1 MENEGFGVFNNS
13 SLLFLLVIVIDYTK
27 KDMAI
32 SFSTENLD
40 FELEDKVKVKKW
52 ISEIIKAQGKKVGQI
67 GYLFCDDAYLI
78 EVNRTYLNHDTYTD
92 IITFD
97 YVVGDMISG
106 DIMISVERVKEN
118 ALQFNTS
125 FEQELHRVIIHG
137 VLHLL
142 GQMDKS
148 ESEAAE
154 MRKKEEAA
162 LVLWNT
168 VV

>member
-1 MENEGFGVFNNS
+1 
-13 SLLFLLVIVIDYTK
+13 
-27 KDMAI
+27 MAI
-32 SFSTENLD
+32 SFSTENID
-40 FELEDKVKVKKW
+40 FELEDKTKVKKW
-52 ISEIIKAQGKKVGQI
+52 ISEVVKAQGKKVGQI
-67 GYLFCDDAYLI
+67 GYLFCDDVYLI
-78 EVNRTYLNHDTYTD
+78 EANRTYLNHDTYTD

-97 YVVGDMISG
+97 YVVGDIISG

-118 ALQFNTS
+118 ATKFSTS

-142 GQMDKS
+142 GQKDKL

-162 LVLWNT
+162 LFLWNT

>member
-1 MENEGFGVFNNS
+1 
-13 SLLFLLVIVIDYTK
+13 
-27 KDMAI
+27 MAI

-52 ISEIIKAQGKKVGQI
+52 ISEVVTAQGKKVGQI
-67 GYLFCDDAYLI
+67 GYLFCNDAYLI
-78 EVNRTYLNHDTYTD
+78 EVNRTYLKHDTYTD

-97 YVVGDMISG
+97 YVVGDIISG

-118 ALQFNTS
+118 ASQFNTS

-142 GQMDKS
+142 GQKDKS

>member
-1 MENEGFGVFNNS
+1 MKIPS
-13 SLLFLLVIVIDYTK
+13 PLLFFLIFVINYTK

-52 ISEIIKAQGKKVGQI
+52 ISEVVKAQGKKVGQI

-78 EVNRTYLNHDTYTD
+78 EANRTYLNHDTYTD

-97 YVVGDMISG
+97 YVVGDIISG

-118 ALQFNTS
+118 ASQFNTS

-142 GQMDKS
+142 GQKDKT